1 MLKGIFFL
9 FLQEVVIDK
18 TYPEEGQCA
27 AKGWGCGLN
36 ADPKTLDKDISAVFS
51 FRVALEGKAHMSRS
65 ISNKIRR
72 KSFEPGS

>member
-18 TYPEEGQCA
+18 TCPEEGQCA

-36 ADPKTLDKDISAVFS
+36 ADPKNP
-51 FRVALEGKAHMSRS
+51 R
-65 ISNKIRR
+65 
-72 KSFEPGS
+72 